1 MLLGRLIEKRDKFGN
16 RIQIKRNGNTTEITD
31 TIGRKTIITNDSSK
45 TEIVLP
51 DNNKITYTNE
61 NGKLT
66 KTDANG
72 LKTIYEYEQY
82 GSLTDSNIQML
93 IKKTALLKTIMNI
106 M

>member
-1 MLLGRLIEKRDKFGN
+1 MD
-16 RIQIKRNGNTTEITD
+16 RII
-31 TIGRKTIITNDSSK
+31 NDSSK

-61 NGKLT
+61 NSKLT

-82 GSLTDSNIQML
+82 GSLTDSNIQVL
-93 IKKTALLKTIMNI
+93 IKKVTYHTGLISFYTYEKAKKGASVSL
-106 M
+106 

>member
-16 RIQIKRNGNTTEITD
+16 RIQIKRNGSTTEITD
-31 TIGRKTIITNDSSK
+31 TIGRKTMITNDSSK

-72 LKTIYEYEQY
+72 LKTIYEYEID
-82 GSLTDSNIQML
+82 GSLTDSNSQML
-93 IKKTALLKTIMNI
+93 IK
-106 M
+106 